1 MAKLKEKFSGIKN
14 HVSVAVKDT
23 PKRVQWL
30 LLAAAFVVVLI
41 LLTLL
46 FGGGQKK
53 IAQNDV
59 EKTIA
64 EIKINPDLVNWAEVL
79 VGDKKSQDIAITA
92 TSAVNVLAVNN
103 YTEINGLEIKQNCT
117 QIKQINNKNSEG

>member
-1 MAKLKEKFSGIKN
+1 MTKLKEKFSGIKN
-14 HVSVAVKDT
+14 HVSVAMKDT

-53 IAQNDV
+53 ANQN
-59 EKTIA
+59 
-64 EIKINPDLVNWAEVL
+64 
-79 VGDKKSQDIAITA
+79 
-92 TSAVNVLAVNN
+92 
-103 YTEINGLEIKQNCT
+103 
-117 QIKQINNKNSEG
+117 